1 MKNNLIKK
9 QLIKNIQIIT
19 NNDNI
24 DINSTQENS
33 SGWDSLAY
41 MSIVTM
47 VEKEF
52 KIEISFNNIK
62 KFNSVKSILEI
73 IENV

>member
-62 KFNSVKSILEI
+62 KFDSVKSILEI